1 MLQATPFHMRK
12 TKMKQLLCAAFVLYA
27 ATLSAQPNH
36 APSAAPGARLQN
48 CHDCATVQSVVQEKR
63 KGQGGAVGIVGG
75 AVVGGLL
82 GNQIGKGTGNTVAT
96 VGGAVA
102 GGYAGN
108 EVQKHVNAKA
118 VWVTTV
124 KMKDG
129 SIRRFEQEVRPAWG
143 SGNVVHVRGQVL
155 SRA

>member
-1 MLQATPFHMRK
+1 
-12 TKMKQLLCAAFVLYA
+12 MKKLLCAAFVLHA
-27 ATLSAQPNH
+27 ATLWAQPNGTPGDT
-36 APSAAPGARLQN
+36 AGARLAR

-82 GNQIGKGTGNTVAT
+82 GNQIGKGGGNTLAT

-108 EVQKHVNAKA
+108 EVQKHVNAKV

-124 KMKDG
+124 RMKDG
-129 SIRRFEQEVRPAWG
+129 SIRRFEQEARPAWRAG
-143 SGNVVHVRGQVL
+143 GIVHVRGHVL

>member
-1 MLQATPFHMRK
+1 
-12 TKMKQLLCAAFVLYA
+12 MKKLAIASLLALAAAGTFAQNPHGLPPGIA
-27 ATLSAQPNH
+27 KKLSA
-36 APSAAPGARLQN
+36 
-48 CHDCATVQSVVQEKR
+48 CEDCGHVSDVHKEKR

-82 GNQIGKGTGNTVAT
+82 GNQVGKGTGRTVAT
-96 VGGAVA
+96 VAGAAA

-108 EVQKHVNAKA
+108 EVQKHVNSKV

-129 SIRRFEQEVRPAWG
+129 SIRRFEQEARPAWG
-143 SGNVVHVRGQVL
+143 AGNIVHVRGHVL

>member
-1 MLQATPFHMRK
+1 
-12 TKMKQLLCAAFVLYA
+12 MKQLLCAGFVLYA
-27 ATLSAQPNH
+27 AAVSAQPH
-36 APSAAPGARLQN
+36 HVQSTGPGARLQN

-63 KGQGGAVGIVGG
+63 KGNGGAVGIVGG

-108 EVQKHVNAKA
+108 EVQKHVNARA
-118 VWVTTV
+118 MWVTTV
-124 KMKDG
+124 KMRDG
-129 SIRRFEQEVRPAWG
+129 SIRRFEQDARPGWG